1 MQGRDK
7 EIKERKIKEMGQNEQ
22 VICTISKYKIHISNQ
37 DLITQKGKKN
47 LFQPTINIASNY
59 SQKKR
64 KGRKVKILVESSK

>member
-1 MQGRDK
+1 M
-7 EIKERKIKEMGQNEQ
+7 EQNEQ

-37 DLITQKGKKN
+37 YLITQKGKSKS

-64 KGRKVKILVESSK
+64 KGSKVKILVESSK